1 MLSFFIT
8 FLLSIISVIL
18 FHSLWEYLKDNYSTK
33 KTKDLVSIQMKKYEK
48 IVDVLDSNNNNSNNN
63 SFSDNIHE
71 NDIKKLN
78 DNLDE
83 FINAQVPNSNL

>member
-48 IVDVLDSNNNNSNNN
+48 IIDVLDSNNN
-63 SFSDNIHE
+63 SFSDNIPE

-83 FINAQVPNSNL
+83 FINAQVPDSTL

>member
-8 FLLSIISVIL
+8 FLLSMISVIL

-33 KTKDLVSIQMKKYEK
+33 KTKDLVSIQLKKYDK
-48 IVDVLDSNNNNSNNN
+48 IIDVLESNKNN
-63 SFSDNIHE
+63 SFSDNIPE

-83 FINAQVPNSNL
+83 FINTQVPDTTL

>member
-33 KTKDLVSIQMKKYEK
+33 KTKDLVSIQLKKYDK
-48 IVDVLDSNNNNSNNN
+48 IIDVLESNKNN
-63 SFSDNIHE
+63 SFSDNIPE

-83 FINAQVPNSNL
+83 FINTQVPDTTL